1 MGESKGPAA
10 GGDRRSPDPGGRRY
24 VLSVRLSGAEKAKAE
39 AAAGKAGMRL
49 SAWAGEVIV
58 DAAEWKALPVSRV
71 HRELLAE
78 LTALRGPLRM
88 AVASLGKAVGKP
100 DATGLPGGD
109 PAAARRYLL
118 EVAAKVDAAAERV
131 RRSL

>member
-10 GGDRRSPDPGGRRY
+10 GGDRRSPDAGGRRY
-24 VLSVRLSGAEKAKAE
+24 VMSVRLSGAEKAKAK
-39 AAAGKAGMRL
+39 AAADAAGMRL

-88 AVASLGKAVGKP
+88 AGLDLGKAVGKP
-100 DATGLPGGD
+100 DATELPGGD
-109 PAAARRYLL
+109 LAASSRYLL
-118 EVAAKVDAAAERV
+118 EVVAKIEAAAERV
-131 RRSL
+131 RRHL